1 MLLWKWRSP
10 MKLSCSEVCLMVGL
24 IGILLFVCWLL
35 RFTIQLKSLCRN
47 TPSTGYVHSLTSI
60 NLQNKNFPPFFFM
73 YPGGWKH
80 HIYQELMQ
88 SEPLLENIVTLEFNS
103 CSTWIGIFVLIWKSA
118 GFYILNRCKRVNSW
132 FSTSQVRGGLICLI
146 FFLKLTSRY

>member
-1 MLLWKWRSP
+1 MEVKKPYETKLLWGLSHGRIDRYFVICLLTPKVYHTAEVSTQKHSFHWIRALSYIN
-10 MKLSCSEVCLMVGL
+10 KLTE
-24 IGILLFVCWLL
+24 
-35 RFTIQLKSLCRN
+35 Q
-47 TPSTGYVHSLTSI
+47 
-60 NLQNKNFPPFFFM
+60 NFPPFFLFFFM

-132 FSTSQVRGGLICLI
+132 FSTSQVRGGWFVWSFSLN
-146 FFLKLTSRY
+146 